1 MSDKSILFLDKEH
14 RKFTKSGH
22 EQKNIVGWSAAAEM
36 SNYPHKVIL
45 DILGEIQTTN
55 LEEEFLNVL
64 KEL

>member
-1 MSDKSILFLDKEH
+1 MSNKSILFLEKEH
-14 RKFTKSGH
+14 RKFAKSGH
-22 EQKNIVGWSAAAEM
+22 EQNILGWSAAAEM

-45 DILGEIQTTN
+45 DILRKCKQKN

>member
-1 MSDKSILFLDKEH
+1 MSNKSILFLDKEH

-22 EQKNIVGWSAAAEM
+22 EQNILGWSAAAEM

-45 DILGEIQTTN
+45 DILGEMQTTN